1 MSNETEGSFFHFLIY
16 HPHATPSHNS
26 LAENGNSL
34 THLLTHSLTHLLT
47 YSLTHSLAH
56 VGNYKTNFFDKIL
69 QDIQSRGL
77 DTYVTIEEEGDM
89 VNSRVDNFWPSMFEP
104 NELVGAA
111 QQGVEVSKQQINFKL
126 PNNFRHRDAVKE
138 VTLPNFAY
146 DYSDFILSSMIERV
160 SDSYEL
166 YLTTFF
172 MCHLLVEPKIGTNTH
187 LLTHSPNHLLTHSPN
202 LLGTW

>member
-1 MSNETEGSFFHFLIY
+1 M
-16 HPHATPSHNS
+16 
-26 LAENGNSL
+26 
-34 THLLTHSLTHLLT
+34 
-47 YSLTHSLAH
+47 
-56 VGNYKTNFFDKIL
+56 
-69 QDIQSRGL
+69 
-77 DTYVTIEEEGDM
+77 TIEEEGDM

-126 PNNFRHRDAVKE
+126 PNNFRHRDATKE

-187 LLTHSPNHLLTHSPN
+187 LLTHSPNHLLTHSLTHSPIGASAQSGEAVSPEVVSIWKHVMN
-202 LLGTW
+202 TYPKTAYNKPGIRDSKFICKITNSIDDVNSVAYTVPYSLT